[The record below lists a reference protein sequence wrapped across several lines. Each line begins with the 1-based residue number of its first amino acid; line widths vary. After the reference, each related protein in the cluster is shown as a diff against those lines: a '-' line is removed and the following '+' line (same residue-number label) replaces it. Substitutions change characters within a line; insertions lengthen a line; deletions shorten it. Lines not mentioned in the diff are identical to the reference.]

1 MVHNHYICKECNIKK
16 LNLLPHLNCVSPHV
30 ANGDKVGHLWV
41 RSLGGLTLT
50 LPGRTVFFI
59 LRQNELIKL
68 FRSLPECNDDA
79 NLQEMGIL
87 SVTTGEFIPGKVR
100 HKKH

>member
-16 LNLLPHLNCVSPHV
+16 LNLLPHLNYVSPDV

-41 RSLGGLTLT
+41 RIILGPNLNFA
-50 LPGRTVFFI
+50 GRTVFFI
-59 LRQNELIKL
+59 LIQNGFTKL

-79 NLQEMGIL
+79 NLQEIGIL

-100 HKKH
+100 LKKH